1 MKIKLKLQNLVWR
14 AGKKFVKDLKLSDV
28 HLEHPEN
35 PDHGDYSS
43 NIALVFAKKE
53 GKKPVELARKII
65 KQIEKTEEIERVQ
78 LLRPG
83 FINFWL
89 SQAWLGKQVEEVI
102 KEKDKFGGLTI
113 GKGKK
118 LMVEFSHPNTLKP
131 FHIGHLRNIILGES
145 ICRILAANGFK
156 VIRANYQGDV
166 GLHIAKC
173 LWAFA
178 KLKTN
183 PQTLDQKIEFLGKAY
198 AEGNEAY
205 EENEKAKKEIIEL
218 NHKIYEKDS
227 EIMPLWK
234 ETRAW
239 SLDYFDRIYKRVDTK
254 FDRLYFENEVAEQGK
269 KIVLQH
275 LDKVFAKSEGAIIF
289 DGEKYGL
296 HKRVFINKLGF
307 PTYEAK
313 DMELARLQFKEHNP
327 DLIIH
332 VVGPEQQSYFQVVFK
347 ALELIFP
354 ETKDKEY
361 HRVYGWVRLKKG
373 KMASRLGK
381 VVLGEWL
388 IDEVKKRL
396 SKEFKMEDASL
407 EIVAVAAVK
416 YSMLKL
422 SPLSE
427 IAFDIDESIS
437 LEGNSGPYLQY
448 TYARCCSVLQKAVS
462 WCPTSI
468 VPPSEEPELSSVTSQ
483 EGLPNIEELALLR
496 IIYKFPEVVL
506 EAGER
511 YAPNL
516 ICNFLF
522 DLAQKFNLF
531 YSKHRIIASSHLRG
545 VQAHTSQERLRLAL
559 TTSVSQVLKNGLNM
573 LGIKTLEK
581 M

>member
-1 MKIKLKLQNLVWR
+1 MKIKVKLQNLVWQ

-35 PDHGDYSS
+35 PDHGDYAT
-43 NIALVFAKKE
+43 NVALVFAKKE

-65 KQIEKTEEIERVQ
+65 KQVEKTEEIERVQ
-78 LLRPG
+78 FLRPG

-102 KEKDKFGGLTI
+102 KEKDKFGRLTI

-166 GLHIAKC
+166 GLHIAKT

-183 PQTLDQKIEFLGKAY
+183 PQTLDEKIEFLGKAY
-198 AEGNEAY
+198 TEGNEAY

-234 ETRAW
+234 KTRNW

-313 DMELARLQFKEHNP
+313 DMELGRLQFDEYNP

-448 TYARCCSVLQKAVS
+448 TYARAKSVLRKAHKDQVLPDRQLLTIPDRNMPTIRDRDT
-462 WCPTSI
+462 CPR
-468 VPPSEEPELSSVTSQ
+468 PNAEESS
-483 EGLPNIEELALLR
+483 LLR
-496 IIYKFPEVVL
+496 TIYKFPEVVL

-522 DLAQKFNLF
+522 DLSQKFNLF
-531 YSKHRIIASSHLRG
+531 YNQHRIIG
-545 VQAHTSQERLRLAL
+545 DDNEEFRLAL

-573 LGIKTLEK
+573 LGIKILER

>member
-1 MKIKLKLQNLVWR
+1 MKIKVKLQNLVWQ

-35 PDHGDYSS
+35 PDHGDYAT
-43 NIALVFAKKE
+43 NVALVFAKKE

-65 KQIEKTEEIERVQ
+65 KQVEKTEEIERVQ
-78 LLRPG
+78 FLRPG

-102 KEKDKFGGLTI
+102 KEKDKFGRLTI

-166 GLHIAKC
+166 GLHIAKT

-183 PQTLDQKIEFLGKAY
+183 PQTLDEKIEFLGKAY
-198 AEGNEAY
+198 TEGNEAY

-234 ETRAW
+234 KTRNW

-448 TYARCCSVLQKAVS
+448 TYARAKSVLRKAHKDQVLPDRQLLTIPDRNMPTIRDRDT
-462 WCPTSI
+462 CPR
-468 VPPSEEPELSSVTSQ
+468 PNAEESS
-483 EGLPNIEELALLR
+483 LLR
-496 IIYKFPEVVL
+496 TIYKFPEVVL

-531 YSKHRIIASSHLRG
+531 YNQHRIIG
-545 VQAHTSQERLRLAL
+545 DDNEEFRLAL

-573 LGIKTLEK
+573 LGIKILER

>member
-1 MKIKLKLQNLVWR
+1 MKIKVKLQNLVWQ

-35 PDHGDYSS
+35 PDHGDYAT
-43 NIALVFAKKE
+43 NVALVFAKKE

-65 KQIEKTEEIERVQ
+65 KQVEKTEEIERVQ
-78 LLRPG
+78 FLRPG

-102 KEKDKFGGLTI
+102 KEKDKFGRLTI

-166 GLHIAKC
+166 GLHIAKT

-183 PQTLDQKIEFLGKAY
+183 PQTLDEKIEFLGKAY
-198 AEGNEAY
+198 TEGNEAY

-234 ETRAW
+234 KTRNW

-448 TYARCCSVLQKAVS
+448 TYARAKSVLRKAHKDQVLPDRQLLTIPDRNMPTIRDRDT
-462 WCPTSI
+462 CPR
-468 VPPSEEPELSSVTSQ
+468 PNAEESS
-483 EGLPNIEELALLR
+483 LLR
-496 IIYKFPEVVL
+496 TIYKFPEVVL

-522 DLAQKFNLF
+522 DLSQKFNLF
-531 YSKHRIIASSHLRG
+531 YNQHRIIG
-545 VQAHTSQERLRLAL
+545 DDNEEFRLAL

-573 LGIKTLEK
+573 LGIKILER